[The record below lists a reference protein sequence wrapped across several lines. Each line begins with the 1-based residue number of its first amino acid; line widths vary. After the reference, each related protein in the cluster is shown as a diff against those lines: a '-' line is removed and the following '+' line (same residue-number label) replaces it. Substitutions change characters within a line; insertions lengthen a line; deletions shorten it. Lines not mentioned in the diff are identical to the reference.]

1 MGAIIG
7 RREIEMGEQFFPQVE
22 IDRIVYEGFASSGWV
37 VVLRLGYYVEDQQ
50 MLTENK
56 KHAIVFKN
64 LCTAI
69 AVCETFQYFHCCD
82 EFKVITVTDSF
93 SGTTFDGIY
102 QNNYHRKM
110 KSSKLM
116 QSP

>member
-37 VVLRLGYYVEDQQ
+37 VTSSRSLYVEGQQ
-50 MLTENK
+50 RMTDDK
-56 KHAIVFKN
+56 KYANVFKN

-69 AVCETFQYFHCCD
+69 AVCETFQYFTCSD

-93 SGTTFDGIY
+93 
-102 QNNYHRKM
+102 H
-110 KSSKLM
+110 
-116 QSP
+116 